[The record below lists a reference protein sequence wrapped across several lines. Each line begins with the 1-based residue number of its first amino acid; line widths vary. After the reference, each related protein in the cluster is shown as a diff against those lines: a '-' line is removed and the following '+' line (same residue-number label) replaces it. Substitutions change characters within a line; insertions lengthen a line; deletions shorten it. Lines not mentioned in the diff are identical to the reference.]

1 MSDTPLLAILTV
13 GPACEVCLL
22 RSGHAAPIVASHA
35 GLTGQDAI
43 LPGLVKAC
51 LDRGH
56 FNFSDLKRI
65 GVCVGP
71 GSFTGLRIGVAYA
84 RGLALA
90 LGVPCVGVT
99 STLAAVA
106 PGQLDRPGRV
116 ALEAKRR
123 PPDQTIW
130 TQEVGE
136 DGPLGP
142 VEEWALG
149 ALSEVTHPLLGDVS
163 GAVPASPSA
172 QNLALWADRLDP
184 SEYPPA
190 PAYVRAPDAKLP
202 GGVVP

>member
-1 MSDTPLLAILTV
+1 MSDTPLLAIFTV

-22 RSGHAAPIVASHA
+22 RSGHAAPIVASRA

-43 LPGLVKAC
+43 LPGLVHECVERAD
-51 LDRGH
+51 LS
-56 FNFSDLKRI
+56 FPDLKRI

-99 STLAAVA
+99 STLAAIA
-106 PGQLDRPGRV
+106 PGQLTEPVRV

-142 VEEWALG
+142 VEEWSLG
-149 ALSEVTHPLLGDVS
+149 ALSDVTHPLFGDV
-163 GAVPASPSA
+163 PAATSAEPSA
-172 QNLALWADRLDP
+172 TNLALWADRLDP

-202 GGVVP
+202 GGVAP